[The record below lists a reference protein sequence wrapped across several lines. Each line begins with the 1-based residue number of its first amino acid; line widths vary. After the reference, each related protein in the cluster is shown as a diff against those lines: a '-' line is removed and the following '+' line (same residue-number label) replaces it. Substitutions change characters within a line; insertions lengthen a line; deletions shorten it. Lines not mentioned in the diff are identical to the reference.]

1 MQTAGWRLGPQESKL
16 MAWAQLKNIERIQRG
31 EAARALGLTD
41 EQTTYL
47 LSRMGKKGLLIPLQ
61 RELYLA
67 PRKLPPSGKW
77 MPTPA
82 VVVHH
87 LIEAKG
93 GDWQFTGPSAFH
105 HHGLTEQVPNVATV
119 YNDKLSGTKE
129 FGRLEVDFIQIALE
143 RLGDVIPASQPEW
156 GRMPTLARTLVDA
169 VHDSSRFGTMPLV
182 YDWIANRLKS
192 GLDAVELA
200 KAAQRFGNIA
210 TRRRIG
216 YWLARIG
223 ADPRSV
229 RLLQKSVPQ
238 TESVIPLVP
247 AQSRRGRSNRN
258 WGIIDNLREE
268 GSRTAA

>member
-1 MQTAGWRLGPQESKL
+1 
-16 MAWAQLKNIERIQRG
+16 MAWAQLKNIERIERG
-31 EAARALGLTD
+31 EAARALGIT
-41 EQTTYL
+41 EIQTTYL

-67 PRKLPPSGKW
+67 PRKLPPGGKW
-77 MPTPA
+77 MPSPA

-93 GDWQFTGPSAFH
+93 GHWQFTGPSAFH
-105 HHGLTEQVPNVATV
+105 HHGLTDQVPNVATV

-129 FGRLEVDFIQIALE
+129 FGRLEVDFIQVTTE
-143 RLGDVIPASQPEW
+143 RLGDVLPSNQPEW

-169 VHDSSRFGTMPLV
+169 VHDSSRFGTMPV
-182 YDWIANRLKS
+182 AYDWIKTSLES

-200 KAAQRFGNIA
+200 KAAQRYGNIA

-216 YWLARIG
+216 YWLARSG
-223 ADPRSV
+223 ADPTSV
-229 RLLQKSVPQ
+229 SILQKSVPQ

-247 AQSRRGRSNRN
+247 AQSRRGRSDRA
-258 WGIIDNLREE
+258 WGIIDNLPQERSIVAE
-268 GSRTAA
+268 